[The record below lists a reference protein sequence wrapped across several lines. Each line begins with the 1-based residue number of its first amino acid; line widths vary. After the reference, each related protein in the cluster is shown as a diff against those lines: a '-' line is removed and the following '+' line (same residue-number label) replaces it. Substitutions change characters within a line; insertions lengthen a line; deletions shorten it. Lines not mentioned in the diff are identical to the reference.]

1 MKMSPMEI
9 YSGNYMSAQ
18 CLVTASSGAGSVPLL
33 YDQKPATAWTSV
45 GSSDSVTETLT
56 ITFRD
61 NAGQAVAR
69 AFDTIMLLNHNV
81 KVLSARYQDTAGM
94 QQTITEA
101 TIANCQTPDLFIDL
115 PVPVTG
121 SGLTLNLSA
130 TQIANREKSIG
141 ELKVC
146 RHVLALGNAKASFE
160 RRDQSKQ
167 GYYYTA
173 NGSLVAWREY
183 TKRAGTLA
191 LENLTLSDRNTLL
204 AAVETYDFLTFVFHR
219 DFYAREVFEF
229 AMIAPASETL
239 SRDTGRYTLSLE
251 VAER

>member
-9 YSGNYMSAQ
+9 YSGNFLSAQ
-18 CLVTASSGAGSVPLL
+18 CLVTASSGAGGVALL
-33 YDQKPATAWTSV
+33 YDQKPATAWSSV
-45 GSSDSVTETLT
+45 ASSDGVTEALA

-61 NAGQAVAR
+61 NAGQSVAR
-69 AFDTIMLLNHNV
+69 AFDAIMLLNHNV
-81 KVLSARYQDTAGM
+81 KAMSARYQDTAGM
-94 QQTITEA
+94 QQAITEA
-101 TIANCQTPDLFIDL
+101 VIANCLMSDLFIDL
-115 PVPVTG
+115 PATVPG

-130 TQIANREKSIG
+130 TQIADREKSIG

-146 RHVLALGNAKASFE
+146 KRVLTLGNAKASFE

-173 NGSLVAWREY
+173 DGSLVSWREY
-183 TKRAGTLA
+183 TKRAGTLT
-191 LENLTLSDRNTLL
+191 LENLPLPDRNTLL
-204 AAVETYDFLTFVFHR
+204 SAVETYDFLTFVFHR

-229 AMIAPASETL
+229 AVIAPVSETL